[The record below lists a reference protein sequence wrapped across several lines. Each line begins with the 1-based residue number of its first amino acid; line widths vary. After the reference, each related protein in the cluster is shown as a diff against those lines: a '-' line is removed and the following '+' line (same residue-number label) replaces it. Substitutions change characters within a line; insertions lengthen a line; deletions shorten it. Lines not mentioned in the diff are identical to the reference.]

1 MPRLPPHL
9 LHRAHAHSPLLPL
22 LLPPCRD
29 APSALSELRWL
40 RAHAATTS
48 QPLRPLCERRR
59 RGEPLQYILG
69 TQPFGDLE
77 MLCRRGVLIPRDRR
91 PNPPPRR
98 PPRHHQPPTT
108 RPLRILDLCTGTGC
122 IPLLLHSLLP
132 ASTTTLAID
141 ISPRAIHLARRNLRH
156 NVGRGALPASAA
168 QNVTFQRGDVLDVPK
183 LLDAVRAHF
192 GPGEG
197 GGRGVV
203 DVVVSNPPYI
213 SARGFDVETA
223 ASVRRYEPRL
233 ALVPGGEGGDGFY
246 PVVGRVAGEL
256 GAGVVVVEV
265 GGWGQAG
272 RVRRRWREE
281 GMGGWE
287 GVEVWKDYAGRG
299 RGVVA
304 WRGVGWEWMGG
315 GCGGEV
321 N

>member
-69 TQPFGDLE
+69 TQPFGELE
-77 MLCRRGVLIPRDRR
+77 ILCRRGVLIPRQETEDLIHRLAALLATT
-91 PNPPPRR
+91 N
-98 PPRHHQPPTT
+98 PPTT

-156 NVGRGALPASAA
+156 NVGLGALPASAA

-233 ALVPGGEGGDGFY
+233 ALVPAAD
-246 PVVGRVAGEL
+246 VKCEL
-256 GAGVVVVEV
+256 CT
-265 GGWGQAG
+265 
-272 RVRRRWREE
+272 
-281 GMGGWE
+281 
-287 GVEVWKDYAGRG
+287 KTF
-299 RGVVA
+299 
-304 WRGVGWEWMGG
+304 
-315 GCGGEV
+315 
-321 N
+321 